1 MGFVEF
7 YDYYWN
13 QMADPRTNDLPFV
26 GSPVMIPIILFSYLY
41 FVLKCGPQY
50 MKDRKPYDLKTFVKF
65 YNIFQVVSNAYMVY
79 KLLSLGLVTK
89 ISVVCSPF
97 DYSNNPIPLEIS
109 FVFWLTMLLKLIDL
123 IETAIFVLRK
133 KDRQISFLHLYH
145 HVSTVLLAW
154 LITKYVA
161 VAMASFT
168 ILVNSFVHVIMYTY
182 YYFSTMGDKAP
193 KMLKTI
199 KPHITKIQMVQ
210 FVLLGLY
217 GSLVFLPSCPLPKS
231 PMILNGLNVAVF
243 FLLFHNFYRK
253 SYKTQEKQKN

>member
-210 FVLLGLY
+210 FVIILLQNGV
-217 GSLVFLPSCPLPKS
+217 SLLPFCPINKIPPSLS
-231 PMILNGLNVAVF
+231 MINIVINF
-243 FLLFHNFYRK
+243 MLFYNFYRK
-253 SYKTQEKQKN
+253 NYTQAQKNR